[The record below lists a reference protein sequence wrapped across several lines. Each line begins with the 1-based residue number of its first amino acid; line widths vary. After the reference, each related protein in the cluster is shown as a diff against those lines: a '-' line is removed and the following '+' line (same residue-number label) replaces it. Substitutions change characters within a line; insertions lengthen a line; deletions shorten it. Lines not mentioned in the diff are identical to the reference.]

1 MKLMPHVYQVAGVSL
16 SHAYDAAAYLIEG
29 TEGLYLLDCGTPD
42 GFEAIIGN
50 IQKLQ
55 FAPEDIRAVYGTHG
69 HYDHVGLRCFLSKNT
84 AAVFACTRRMSG
96 RWRRQIQ

>member
-1 MKLMPHVYQVAGVSL
+1 MKLMPHVYQVAGISL

-50 IQKLQ
+50 IQNCSLRRRISGRSTEHT
-55 FAPEDIRAVYGTHG
+55 ATMIMW
-69 HYDHVGLRCFLSKNT
+69 GLRCFLSKNT

>member
-1 MKLMPHVYQVAGVSL
+1 MKLMPHVYQVAGISL

-55 FAPEDIRAVYGTHG
+55 FAPEDIRAAMNMLLADESAV
-69 HYDHVGLRCFLSKNT
+69 SQKNPDEE
-84 AAVFACTRRMSG
+84 ALANVES
-96 RWRRQIQ
+96 